1 MLTAIIN
8 GNRSRPIP
16 GAVGQCPFC
25 KSEMIPRCGEVRVH
39 HWAHKSKVD
48 CDPWWEPETD
58 WHRNWKNEFPL
69 RWQEQVF
76 TDQDTG
82 ERHIADV
89 HTLAG
94 LTLEIQHSHLDPKE
108 RRARE
113 NFYKNMLWVVDA
125 SRLKG
130 DRKKILGWRDAL
142 TEIIQGSKRTNLFLL
157 READQLFPSDWLQ
170 SPVPI
175 CFDYFGPNAESE
187 TAPTPIFLLYPGAV
201 HGGRLVEPLPRDGL
215 LRAIYSERVH
225 MPAVR
230 RILQNVSRLRLSR
243 KRR

>member
-1 MLTAIIN
+1 MLTALIN

-25 KSEMIPRCGEVRVH
+25 ASEMISRCGEVRVH
-39 HWAHKSKVD
+39 HWAHKTKID

-69 RWQEQVF
+69 RWQEHVF
-76 TDQDTG
+76 TDQNTG
-82 ERHIADV
+82 EKHIADV
-89 HTLAG
+89 YTLAR
-94 LTLEIQHSHLDPKE
+94 LTLEIQHSRLDPSE

-113 NFYKNMLWVVDA
+113 DFYKNMLWVVDG

-130 DRKKILGWRDAL
+130 DRQKILGWRKALMEINNGQEKTGLCLLKDAD
-142 TEIIQGSKRTNLFLL
+142 E
-157 READQLFPSDWLQ
+157 LFPSDWLQ
-170 SPVPI
+170 STVPV
-175 CFDYFGPNAESE
+175 CFDYLGPNAETESV
-187 TAPTPIFLLYPGAV
+187 PTPLFVLYPGTV
-201 HGGRLVEPLPRDGL
+201 HGGRLVEPLTRDAL

-230 RILQNVSRLRLSR
+230 GVLQNVSRLKFTR
-243 KRR
+243 KRG